1 LKVLFQADAD
11 LNQNILLATVRQQ
24 PGIDFQSATKAGLI
38 GLNDQEVLALAA
50 REGRVLVSH
59 DLRTMPA
66 HFGWFVES
74 NRSPGVIL
82 MPQHLP
88 IGLCSEQLVLIW
100 SATEAEE
107 WVNRICYLPL

>member
-1 LKVLFQADAD
+1 MKVLFQADAD

-38 GLNDQEVLALAA
+38 GLNDQEVLAL
-50 REGRVLVSH
+50 
-59 DLRTMPA
+59 
-66 HFGWFVES
+66 
-74 NRSPGVIL
+74 

>member
-1 LKVLFQADAD
+1 MKVLFQADAD

-66 HFGWFVES
+66 HFGRFVES
-74 NRSPGVIL
+74 NRSSGVIL

-88 IGLCSEQLVLIW
+88 IGLCAEQLVLVW